1 MFHFENQAS
10 RRGFQFI
17 IGIDEAGRGPLAGPV
32 VACAVSL
39 KKKKFQNKICDSKKI
54 SASQREKAF
63 HEILENAYVGIGIM
77 NEEVIDAQNILRATF
92 LAMTLAVHRL
102 IGQLPLR
109 ETNQKNFDREVCL
122 LVDGNLF
129 RTDLPYFYQTII
141 KGDDLSTSIACA
153 SIVAKVTRDRILNIY
168 DRIFPQYGFKNHK
181 GYPTFE
187 HREAIKTHGL
197 SPIHRKTFRH
207 LPDIGDEEFEE
218 NP

>member
-10 RRGFQFI
+10 QRGFHLV

-54 SASQREKAF
+54 SAAKREKAF
-63 HEILENAYVGIGIM
+63 HEIWENAYVGIGIM
-77 NEEVIDAQNILRATF
+77 NEAVIDAENILEATF
-92 LAMTLAVHRL
+92 HAMNVAVNRL
-102 IGQLPLR
+102 IMKLPSR
-109 ETNQKNFDREVCL
+109 ETSQENFDKQVCL

-129 RTDLPYFYQTII
+129 RTNLPYFYQTII

-181 GYPTFE
+181 GYATFE
-187 HREAIKTHGL
+187 HREAIKRNGL
-197 SPIHRKTFRH
+197 SPIHRKTFH
-207 LPDIGDEEFEE
+207 L
-218 NP
+218 